1 MKELRFY
8 GKEIGELNE
17 NERQLLHID
26 NMLLLSFRLREN
38 NNTINIGG
46 IELGSHKSIKTLSRD
61 RYLTSLKLM
70 GMEEDTPSTRE
81 VMEMLEDTRYSFQM
95 FIRDYMKLGNVVS
108 QFIDERMVSKDKNE
122 FNRICLN

>member
-108 QFIDERMVSKDKNE
+108 QFIDERMVSNDKNE